1 MTQRSYN
8 HIILPQQFTQTIS
21 QREIPPKKFRPDA
34 PEVNKLEQK
43 QRLLNNIHFLKG
55 LVEDQKKTLL
65 FTEDKTATDIEV
77 EFYTDYPHK
86 FIKKYN
92 LQTYSIEWN
101 KVIWQIS
108 TQQLQDEQSAFQQL
122 IDDINLYNEM
132 DKQKSYLW
140 TVKKIEPLSYKKI
153 INKDL
158 YDKLKSEQK
167 IQFDIVLEWNVSITE
182 KKIDYIKSIV
192 WNEDFVWR
200 YTSDSLSFCR
210 IYWTLKDLEEL
221 EGKYLWVSSIEPSPQ
236 YSVSPS
242 SISLQDTIQKKAFS
256 PANDAVGLVM
266 FEKWV
271 PNLEH
276 ELIEDSILNIS
287 TQLRYLLLLDWL

>member
-108 TQQLQDEQSAFQQL
+108 T
-122 IDDINLYNEM
+122 
-132 DKQKSYLW
+132 
-140 TVKKIEPLSYKKI
+140 
-153 INKDL
+153 
-158 YDKLKSEQK
+158 
-167 IQFDIVLEWNVSITE
+167 
-182 KKIDYIKSIV
+182 
-192 WNEDFVWR
+192 
-200 YTSDSLSFCR
+200 
-210 IYWTLKDLEEL
+210 
-221 EGKYLWVSSIEPSPQ
+221 
-236 YSVSPS
+236 
-242 SISLQDTIQKKAFS
+242 
-256 PANDAVGLVM
+256 
-266 FEKWV
+266 
-271 PNLEH
+271 
-276 ELIEDSILNIS
+276 
-287 TQLRYLLLLDWL
+287 